1 MQPLVYYSFKNI
13 FHIFYDYILQGFQK
27 LYIFAARFDKETL
40 SNGVTVAL
48 QILVLPV

>member
-1 MQPLVYYSFKNI
+1 MAAKVAILRAGQKNAQALRDSV
-13 FHIFYDYILQGFQK
+13 FF
-27 LYIFAARFDKETL
+27 YIFAARFVDRSKL